1 MPNEFKTIT
10 VGSAPTASGTPDTIY
25 TVQSGST
32 LVVQKLS
39 LCNIHT
45 SQIAAT
51 VKKHSSTAHAGQTAN
66 TAAFIIKDVPIPSKS
81 TLEIDKMNLN
91 VGDYLTVDS
100 DVNDSISVTF
110 DYMEQT

>member
-1 MPNEFKTIT
+1 MPNNFKKLTLA
-10 VGSAPTASGTPDTIY
+10 SAPAVVGTPDTVY

-51 VKKHSSTAHAGQTAN
+51 VKVHSSTAHAGQTAN
-66 TAAFIIKDVPIPSKS
+66 TPAFLVKDVPIPSRS
-81 TLEIDKMNLN
+81 SLILDKMNLN
-91 VGDYLTVDS
+91 VGDYFTVDS
-100 DVNDSISVTF
+100 DVADSISVTF